1 MDNDNRR
8 TDRPPIGRFLL
19 MFAALL
25 AAAIGLAGLSSAAPM
40 PDAAASSDAYAITKK
55 PKPHHPHQEQTP

>member
-19 MFAALL
+19 IFAALL
-25 AAAIGLAGLSSAAPM
+25 AAAIGLAELSSAAT
-40 PDAAASSDAYAITKK
+40 SDRHVITKE
-55 PKPHHPHQEQTP
+55 PKPHHPHQEQQP